1 MRQTSKEKRAR
12 AGMLSGIDEANYRD
26 MEKHC
31 PEKVRYTTR
40 QPVMALEYQKRLREM
55 GKEEA
60 YDRNR
65 GGHGK
70 TCAEILPGGPGDGD
84 GDVDSMPRG

>member
-1 MRQTSKEKRAR
+1 MKQTSKEKRAR
-12 AGMLSGIDEANYRD
+12 AGILSGIDEANYRD
-26 MEKHC
+26 MEEHC

-40 QPVMALEYQKRLREM
+40 QPVMALEYLARLREM

-65 GGHGK
+65 GDHGK
-70 TCAEILPGGPGDGD
+70 PDAEILSGGPGD
-84 GDVDSMPRG
+84 

>member
-12 AGMLSGIDEANYRD
+12 AGMLSGIDEAAYRE

-31 PEKVRYTTR
+31 PEKARKTTR

-55 GKEEA
+55 GKEEE

-70 TCAEILPGGPGDGD
+70 PDTEILSGGSRD
-84 GDVDSMPRG
+84 

>member
-1 MRQTSKEKRAR
+1 MNRSSKEKRAR
-12 AGMLSGIDEANYRD
+12 AGMLSGMDEANYRD

-55 GKEEA
+55 GKEET
-60 YDRNR
+60 YDRSR
-65 GGHGK
+65 GGRGK
-70 TCAEILPGGPGDGD
+70 ADTEILPGGSGDGD
-84 GDVDSMPRG
+84 GDVDSVP